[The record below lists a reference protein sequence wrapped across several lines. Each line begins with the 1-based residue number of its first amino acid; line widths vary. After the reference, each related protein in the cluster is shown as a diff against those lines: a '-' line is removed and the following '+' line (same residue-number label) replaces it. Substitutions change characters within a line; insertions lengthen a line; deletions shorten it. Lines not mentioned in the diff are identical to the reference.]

1 MLPRYGRSLARRHC
15 TCVGFSNLPRGMA
28 APPSFGRGDE
38 LGLSQSLRRPS
49 VLKALRQREPGA
61 APQAELSDPEILAL
75 VICEVTKESISYSIP
90 RKR

>member
-61 APQAELSDPEILAL
+61 APQAELSLERGSARPLTSSSD
-75 VICEVTKESISYSIP
+75 KSF
-90 RKR
+90 